1 MKKILKIVFAL
12 LGLGII
18 SAVIARERKI
28 LRDISLENVKRRF
41 FRKET

>member
-1 MKKILKIVFAL
+1 MKKALKIFFAL

-18 SAVIARERKI
+18 SALIARERKL